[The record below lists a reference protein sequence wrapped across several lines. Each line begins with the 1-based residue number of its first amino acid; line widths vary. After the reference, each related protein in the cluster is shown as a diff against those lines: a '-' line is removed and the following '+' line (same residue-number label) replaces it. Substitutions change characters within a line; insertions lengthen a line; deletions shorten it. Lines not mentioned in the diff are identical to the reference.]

1 MVRLTYA
8 RALVTGGAGFIGS
21 HLCDELLDRGKQV
34 TAVDN
39 LSTGRRW
46 NIAHLEGH
54 SRFSFVEADL
64 LDKEE
69 IRPELERADVVYH
82 LAAAV
87 GVGYIHDHQVD
98 SLETN
103 VAGACN
109 VLQMASALGKKV
121 VLASS
126 SEVYGKSTAF
136 PFLESGDTLLGSTS
150 VPRWS
155 YACAKALDEFVALAY
170 HRDQGLPIVILRL
183 FNTVGPRQSGRYGMV
198 FPRFARQAILGDP
211 ITVYGDGLQKRSFTY
226 VRDVV
231 RAMSDIAEVPSA
243 EGEVFNVGSD
253 TEISILELAEL
264 VRRVALSSSEIVHVP
279 FDQVYG
285 EEFEEPA
292 RRLPSIEKIQSVIA
306 YHPSTPISAMVEK
319 VVESIR
325 LEEGRE

>member
-1 MVRLTYA
+1 MTYA
-8 RALVTGGAGFIGS
+8 SALVTGGAGFIGS
-21 HLCDELLDRGKQV
+21 HLCDALLDRGKQV

-39 LSTGRRW
+39 LSTGRRR

-69 IRPELERADVVYH
+69 IRFELERADVIYH

-103 VAGACN
+103 VVGARN
-109 VLQMASALGKKV
+109 IFQLASPLGKKV

-126 SEVYGKSTAF
+126 SEVYGKSTAV
-136 PFLESGDTLLGSTS
+136 PFLESGDSLLGPTNI
-150 VPRWS
+150 PRWS
-155 YACAKALDEFVALAY
+155 YACSKALDEFVALAY
-170 HRDQGLPIVILRL
+170 HREQGIPVVILRL

-198 FPRFARQAILGDP
+198 FPRFARQAILGEP
-211 ITVYGDGLQKRSFTY
+211 ITVYGDGLQKRSFAY
-226 VRDVV
+226 VKDVV
-231 RAMSDIAEVPSA
+231 GAMADIAEVPSA
-243 EGEVFNVGSD
+243 EGEVFNLGSGSE
-253 TEISILELAEL
+253 TSILDLAEL
-264 VRRVALSSSEIVHVP
+264 VRRVARSSSEIVHVP

-292 RRLPSIEKIQSVIA
+292 RRLPSIEKIQGYIA
-306 YHPSTPISAMVEK
+306 YHPSTPIAVMVEK
-319 VVESIR
+319 VVKSIR
-325 LEEGRE
+325 LEESRK

>member
-1 MVRLTYA
+1 MTYA

-21 HLCDELLDRGKQV
+21 HLCDELRDRGKQV

-39 LSTGRRW
+39 LSTGSHK
-46 NIAHLEGH
+46 NLAHLEGH
-54 SRFSFVEADL
+54 SGFRFIEASL
-64 LDKEE
+64 LDKEG
-69 IRPELERADVVYH
+69 IRPEIEKADVIYH

-103 VAGACN
+103 VLGTSN
-109 VLQMASALGKKV
+109 LFQMASHMRKKV

-126 SEVYGKSTAF
+126 SEVYGKSTEF
-136 PFLESGDTLLGSTS
+136 PFREGCDMLLGPTS
-150 VPRWS
+150 IPRWS

-170 HRDQGLPIVILRL
+170 HREQGLPIVILRL

-198 FPRFARQAILGDP
+198 LPRFARQAIAGDP

-226 VRDVV
+226 VKDVV
-231 RAMSDIAEVPSA
+231 RAMADIAEVPSA

-253 TEISILELAEL
+253 SEICILDLAEE
-264 VRRVALSSSEIVHVP
+264 VRRVTSSRSEIVHVP
-279 FDQVYG
+279 FAQVYG

-292 RRLPSIEKIQSVIA
+292 RRLPSIDKIQGYID
-306 YHPSTPISAMVEK
+306 YHPSTPISVMVEK
-319 VVESIR
+319 VVESLR
-325 LEEGRE
+325 MEEGGE

>member
-1 MVRLTYA
+1 MTFA

-21 HLCDELLDRGKQV
+21 HLCDELLSRSKQV

-39 LSTGRRW
+39 LSTGSRK
-46 NIAHLEGH
+46 NIAHLEG
-54 SRFSFVEADL
+54 RAGFSFVEANL
-64 LDKEE
+64 LDKEG
-69 IRPELERADVVYH
+69 IKPEVERADVIFH

-103 VAGACN
+103 VAGARN
-109 VLQMASALGKKV
+109 LFQLASDTGKKV

-126 SEVYGKSTAF
+126 SEVYGKSTEL
-136 PFLESGDTLLGSTS
+136 PFHEGADTLLGPTS
-150 VPRWS
+150 IPRWS

-170 HRDQGLPIVILRL
+170 HREQGLPIVILRL

-198 FPRFARQAILGDP
+198 LPRFARQAIAGEP

-226 VRDVV
+226 VKDVV
-231 RAMSDIAEVPSA
+231 RAMADVAEVPAA

-253 TEISILELAEL
+253 TEISILDLAEE
-264 VRRVALSSSEIVHVP
+264 VRRVACSSSEIAHVP
-279 FDQVYG
+279 FAQVYG
-285 EEFEEPA
+285 EGFEEPA
-292 RRLPSIEKIQSVIA
+292 RRLPSIDKIQTYIDYS
-306 YHPSTPISAMVEK
+306 PSTSISVMVEK

-325 LEEGRE
+325 MEEAGSK